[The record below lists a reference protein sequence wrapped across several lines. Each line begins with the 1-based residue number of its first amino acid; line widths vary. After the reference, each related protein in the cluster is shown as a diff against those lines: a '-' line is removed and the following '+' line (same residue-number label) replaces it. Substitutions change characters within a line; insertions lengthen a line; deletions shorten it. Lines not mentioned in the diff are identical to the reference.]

1 MRHFSENFDKKYN
14 FELLECKRGDR
25 VTVYLK
31 TFHMVGLVLL
41 FLKFGNIVKY
51 QLSPP
56 HNQDKMNMKYVRNT
70 SRNRSNQKPHRTA
83 VEGFLSFYALYFLF
97 ESISESTYFGKTFH
111 YTSSMEFWPA
121 AIRFFSEFIINLY
134 LEWNSI
140 QLSYMQWFLH
150 IIGLNTYWDMLITIY

>member
-25 VTVYLK
+25 VTVYLE

-70 SRNRSNQKPHRTA
+70 SRNRSN
-83 VEGFLSFYALYFLF
+83 
-97 ESISESTYFGKTFH
+97 
-111 YTSSMEFWPA
+111 
-121 AIRFFSEFIINLY
+121 
-134 LEWNSI
+134 
-140 QLSYMQWFLH
+140 
-150 IIGLNTYWDMLITIY
+150 